1 MHPKDQSL
9 PLKQQLQG
17 INIYLI
23 GMMGCGKSSVG
34 PELAKLLGY
43 RFIDADSV
51 IAAAAGCS
59 ISEIFDSQGEA
70 GFRLLETQVLHQIS
84 QWHSLVVATG
94 GGVVTTSANWGA
106 LRQGLVVWLQVD
118 AAQLLERLEAHP
130 GDRPLLQQPN
140 PETELL
146 NLLQARAEK
155 YSQADLSIAA
165 GCATPA
171 EVANKILAAFPAVLK
186 VPGAPRT
193 TAP

>member
-70 GFRLLETQVLHQIS
+70 GFRLLETHVMHQIS

-94 GGVVTTSANWGA
+94 GGVVSTSANWGA

-118 AAQLLERLEAHP
+118 AAQLLARLQAQP
-130 GDRPLLQQPN
+130 GDRPMLQKPN

-146 NLLQARAEK
+146 KLLHARAAQ
-155 YSQADLSIAA
+155 YRQADLSIAA
-165 GCATPA
+165 GCANPA
-171 EVANKILAAFPAVLK
+171 QVAAEIVAALPAVLK

>member
-9 PLKQQLQG
+9 ALKQQLQG

-43 RFIDADSV
+43 RFIDVDSV

-118 AAQLLERLEAHP
+118 AAQLLARLQGQP
-130 GDRPLLQQPN
+130 GDRPMLQKPN

-146 NLLQARAEK
+146 KLLQARAAQ

-165 GCATPA
+165 GCANPA
-171 EVANKILAAFPAVLK
+171 QVAAEIVAALPAVLK

>member
-94 GGVVTTSANWGA
+94 GGVVTTSANWGS

-118 AAQLLERLEAHP
+118 AAQLLARLQGQP
-130 GDRPLLQQPN
+130 GDRPMLQKPN

-146 NLLQARAEK
+146 KLLQARAAQ

-165 GCATPA
+165 GCANPA
-171 EVANKILAAFPAVLK
+171 QVAAEIVAALPAVLK

>member
-59 ISEIFDSQGEA
+59 ISEIFDSQGEG
-70 GFRLLETQVLHQIS
+70 GFRLLETQVMHQIS

-94 GGVVTTSANWGA
+94 GGAVTTSANWGA

-165 GCATPA
+165 GCATA
-171 EVANKILAAFPAVLK
+171 AQVANKILAALPAVLK

>member
-94 GGVVTTSANWGA
+94 GGVVTTSANWGS

-118 AAQLLERLEAHP
+118 AAQLLARLQAHP

-146 NLLQARAEK
+146 KLLQARAAQ

-165 GCATPA
+165 GCANPA
-171 EVANKILAAFPAVLK
+171 QVAAEIVAALPAVLK